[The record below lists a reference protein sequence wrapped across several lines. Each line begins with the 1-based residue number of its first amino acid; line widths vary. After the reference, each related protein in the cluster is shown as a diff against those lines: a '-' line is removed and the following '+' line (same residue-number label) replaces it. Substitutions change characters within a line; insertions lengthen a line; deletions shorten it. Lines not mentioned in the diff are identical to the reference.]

1 MSKRSTRVNFLLTLL
16 SYARP
21 SDSMTELA
29 FRERFIESV
38 PGAYLD
44 THGNIHVAVGESRTL
59 FSCHT
64 DTVARREGR
73 QTLSYRNGVVKL
85 SRKAKRQKFS
95 CLGAD
100 DTAGVFIMLEM
111 IGARVPGHYI
121 FHYAEEC
128 GGIGSS
134 RLADS
139 DSAWLGE
146 SFDHAVAFD
155 RRGTADVITRQGTRC
170 CSDSFALALATQLNR
185 ANATFKY
192 APSPN
197 GIFTDTANYADII
210 PECSNL
216 SVGYER
222 EHSSAECLNVD
233 HVLALSD
240 AAQRVDW
247 ATLPVD
253 RDPVQER
260 KDTIAYWASIRA
272 LEDRENDA
280 LHAEYDRKRSIV
292 INMNDYL
299 ADDDYVEVSPRSY
312 ALDPEWE
319 EVQRALER
327 LERETQAMINE
338 AKRDRR

>member
-1 MSKRSTRVNFLLTLL
+1 MPKRSTRVNFLLTLL

-44 THGNIHVAVGESRTL
+44 MHGNIHVAIGESRTL

-64 DTVARREGR
+64 DTVARLEGR

-155 RRGTADVITRQGTRC
+155 RRGTTDVITWQGTRC
-170 CSDSFALALATQLNR
+170 CSDSFAQALATQLNR
-185 ANATFKY
+185 ANVTFEY
-192 APSPN
+192 APSPY

-210 PECSNL
+210 PECTNL
-216 SVGYER
+216 SVGYYH
-222 EHSSAECLNVD
+222 EHTSAETLDVD

-240 AAQRVDW
+240 AAQRIDW
-247 ATLPVD
+247 SALPVE
-253 RDPVQER
+253 RDPIAEQAER
-260 KDTIAYWASIRA
+260 VAHWASIRA
-272 LEDRENDA
+272 LEDRENGR
-280 LHAEYDRKRSIV
+280 ERSIV
-292 INMNDYL
+292 IDMNEYL
-299 ADDDYVEVSPRSY
+299 TDDDYVEVSPRSY

-327 LERETQAMINE
+327 LERET
-338 AKRDRR
+338 